1 MYTHTRS
8 WHIGLLSE
16 PKSSPDMFIITL
28 TKVEEDCKTFIVKI
42 KMHEYLKHI
51 QNGIDIKIKTT
62 KLFQFRSK
70 QALFILF

>member
-1 MYTHTRS
+1 
-8 WHIGLLSE
+8 
-16 PKSSPDMFIITL
+16 MFIITL

-42 KMHEYLKHI
+42 KMHEYLKHT

-70 QALFILF
+70 QALFIFF